1 MLNNVEDRITYLSQ
15 CKGVGR
21 KQLTRWLNEDPSLKS
36 ILVRKPDELSERYKL
51 QPDLIDLFLDPRNQ
65 ENFLKKGEAY
75 RRDNIETITILNAD
89 YPPQLRQIYDPPI
102 VLYLKGDRRLL
113 THPRLLSVVG
123 TRYPTINGKN
133 SLRKIL
139 SPLIQKGWVIVSG
152 LAYGIDLHSHE
163 QAMRQSGK
171 TIAVLGSGFRHI
183 YPKEHIPISD
193 EIASK
198 HLLLSE
204 YPPDVKPAK
213 WQFPLRNRIISGL
226 SRGTLIIEARE
237 KSGSLITG
245 DLALQDGREVFAVPG
260 SILEPCSAGT
270 NHLIQQGAKLTTC
283 AEDILEEL
291 VDFTTNV

>member
-15 CKGVGR
+15 CRGVGR
-21 KQLTRWLNEDPSLKS
+21 KQLTRWLNEDPSLES

-51 QPDLIDLFLDPRNQ
+51 QPDLIDLLIDPRNQ
-65 ENFLKKGEAY
+65 ENFLKKREAY
-75 RRDNIETITILNAD
+75 RRDNIETITILDVD

-152 LAYGIDLHSHE
+152 LAYGIDLHSHK
-163 QAMRQSGK
+163 QAMMQSGK
-171 TIAVLGSGFRHI
+171 TIAVLGSGFQHI

-204 YPPDVKPAK
+204 YSPDVKPAK

-270 NHLIQQGAKLTTC
+270 NRLIQQGAKLTTC

-291 VDFTTNV
+291 TDFTTNV